1 MDRDGSDV
9 FEEDTGSSDAMYVQM
24 RNLRLGFQ
32 GLCEAKVET
41 ESKLVSLE
49 ELVRSMAK
57 TLDRMEVRAGKLVD
71 DGEPARQSFL
81 GPILSDLH
89 SSETRSPGLPLANRE
104 NLLKKIKMHVF
115 TGSQP
120 YAWISQVERFFRVG
134 RFSDAAKLDLVSLS
148 LEGDVLKWFNWEVSR
163 HDFGSWEE
171 FKNRLLIH
179 FGGTIDDEP
188 GNRLFAI
195 KQVGSV
201 AAYITEFQDLS
212 SQVMG
217 LDDTHLEKIFYN
229 GLKHEM
235 KEVIKMKEPKG
246 LPNHITAVLKMESSS
261 FCRLVSETGEGKKQQ
276 SQPIPPPARPVFTSN
291 APKPVGIP
299 PSSSIGKSP
308 ESSPK
313 PLGRPRIR
321 HNDAELDVMR
331 SKGICFK
338 CKGKYFR
345 GHECPMRELR
355 VMTVV
360 NGYELEVLEEN
371 MIECTEEEG
380 VLDMAPV
387 TELKTLSFNSFM
399 GLHSPRTTKLVGW
412 IGKHKVILMIDCGAS
427 HNFLTPALAQKLKL
441 QVTPDASLDI
451 LLGNGAIV
459 QGLGVC
465 KGVHFQLFGVG
476 FTNDF
481 ITLELGSV
489 DVILGVQWLETL
501 GKCEVDWK
509 LQEWRFTYNGKP
521 VLLHGDP
528 SLHMSP
534 LSLKRLGAPPA
545 VGLTKTQLAVLK
557 GSEPPAPVSL
567 VPPAVDEL
575 LHQFPLVFALPS
587 GLPPLRG
594 QEHAITLYPGV
605 NSIYVRPYRY
615 PHARKE
621 VMETLVGDML
631 TSGIIQPSNS
641 PFSSPVLL
649 VKKKDASWRFCVDYR
664 ALNKV
669 TVPDKFPIPVIDQL
683 LDELHGST
691 IYSKLDLR
699 SGYHQIRMKP
709 QDVEKTAFRTL
720 EGHYEFLV
728 MPFGLTNAPATFQA
742 LMNKIFK
749 PFLRKFVL
757 VFFDDIL
764 VFSNNLNSHVE
775 HLRLVLQLLE
785 KHVLFANRKKCSF
798 GVSQVEYLGHIISA
812 DGVATDIAKTDA
824 MRLWPTPSNV
834 KQLRG
839 FLGLTGYYRKFVQG
853 YGLIAKPLTDLLR
866 KDQFDWTPAAQQAFE
881 KLKAAMVSAPVLG
894 LPDFSK
900 KILVETD
907 ASGVGV
913 GAVLMQEGR
922 PLAYFSHGLTPREQ
936 LKPAYEREL
945 MAIVMAVLKWK
956 HYLIGRC
963 FVVHTDQRSLKY
975 LLEQKEVSM
984 DYQRWLTKLLGFD
997 MEIFYKPGVENKA
1010 ADGLS
1015 RMQQPLFCSPLSLL
1029 ALTVPAVLQLHDI
1042 YKEIE
1047 EDSAIQAQISLVQT
1061 TPEKYVN
1068 YQVQAGKL
1076 WYKRRLV
1083 ISKTSKFI
1091 PLLLQ
1096 EYHDSKLGGHAGILK
1111 TKKRIQHMFHWEG
1124 LQRDVQ
1130 KYVSEC
1136 AVCQTH
1142 KTTTLSPA
1150 GLLQPLPIPDRVWE
1164 DLSLDFIEGL
1174 PKSGGFNAILVVVDR
1189 FSKCAH
1195 FLGLLHP
1202 FSAADVAHRFV
1213 SEVVRLH
1220 GFPRTLV
1227 SDRDRVFLS
1236 SVWKEMFKLAGTKLQ
1251 YSTAYHPQTDGQTE
1265 VLNRCLESYL
1275 RCFASQHPRTWAKYL
1290 AWAELS
1296 YNTSFHSALKT
1307 TPFQVVYGRE
1317 PPAVL
1322 RFEQG
1327 STINMPLAAQL
1338 QERDAMLGR
1347 IKANLER
1354 AQQLMKRSAD
1364 LKRREVEFAVGDWV
1378 YLKLQPYRQQSV
1390 ARRVC
1395 QKLAAKFFGPF
1406 EVSERIGK
1414 VAYRLKLPPPA
1425 SIHPVFHVSQ
1435 LKASLGSHHQL
1446 QTELPTLTDAEDSVL
1461 LPAAILDVQHDDTGK
1476 REILVQWSGFP
1487 EVPNSWMRSKDFVQQ
1502 YPHFKLEDKL
1512 VFQGGCIDTIHQGYY
1527 RKNKK
1532 KKLDDVADGEELDVA
1547 TNN

>member
-1 MDRDGSDV
+1 MDRGGSELL
-9 FEEDTGSSDAMYVQM
+9 EEDTGSSDAVYVQM

-71 DGEPARQSFL
+71 DGEPARQSFS
-81 GPILSDLH
+81 GPIFSDLH

-104 NLLKKIKMHVF
+104 NLLKKIKMPVF

-261 FCRLVSETGEGKKQQ
+261 FCKLVSETGEGTKQQ
-276 SQPIPPPARPVFTSN
+276 SQPIPPPARPVFTSH

-321 HNDAELDVMR
+321 HNDAELDAMR

-345 GHECPMRELR
+345 GHECPMKELR
-355 VMTVV
+355 VLTVV
-360 NGYELEVLEEN
+360 NGYELEVLDEN
-371 MIECTEEEG
+371 MIECVEEEQPL
-380 VLDMAPV
+380 VAAVKP
-387 TELKTLSFNSFM
+387 ELRTLSFNSYV
-399 GLHSPRTTKLVGW
+399 GLHSPKTTKMVGFM
-412 IGKHKVILMIDCGAS
+412 GKTRVIVMIDCGAS
-427 HNFLTPALAQKLKL
+427 HNFITPAVALKLKL
-441 QVTPDASLDI
+441 SIQQDSGLEV
-451 LLGNGAIV
+451 LLGNGVTV
-459 QGLGVC
+459 QGTGTC
-465 KGVHFQLFGVG
+465 RDVHFRLSGVE
-476 FTNDF
+476 FLQDF

-501 GKCEVDWK
+501 GKCVVDWK
-509 LQEWRFTYNGKP
+509 LQEWSFLYGGQP
-521 VLLHGDP
+521 VLLYGDAT
-528 SLHMSP
+528 LHDSP
-534 LSLKRLGAPPA
+534 LSLKTLCAPPS
-545 VGLTKTQLAVLK
+545 VGRSRAQLAVLK
-557 GSEPPAPVSL
+557 SSEPPAI
-567 VPPAVDEL
+567 VPFVPSAVAEL
-575 LHQFPLVFALPS
+575 LHRYSQVFALPS
-587 GLPPLRG
+587 GLPPFRG
-594 QEHAITLYPGV
+594 QEHAINLLPGV
-605 NSIYVRPYRY
+605 SAISVRPYRY

-621 VMETLVGDML
+621 TMENLVAEML
-631 TSGIIQPSNS
+631 TSGIIRPSTS

-669 TVPDKFPIPVIDQL
+669 TIPDKFPIPVIDQL

-709 QDVEKTAFRTL
+709 EDVAKTAFRTL

-749 PFLRKFVL
+749 PYLRKFVL

-764 VFSNNLNSHVE
+764 VFSDDVASHVE
-775 HLRLVLQLLE
+775 HLQLVLQLLDE
-785 KHVLFANRKKCSF
+785 HQLFANMKKCSF

-812 DGVATDIAKTDA
+812 KGVATDVTKTDA
-824 MRLWPTPSNV
+824 MRLWPTPVTV

-853 YGLIAKPLTDLLR
+853 YGMVAKPLTDLLR
-866 KDQFDWTPAAQQAFE
+866 KDQFEWSNQAQQAFD
-881 KLKAAMVSAPVLG
+881 KLKMAMISAPVLG

-900 KILVETD
+900 QFVVETD

-913 GAVLMQEGR
+913 GAVLMQDHR

-945 MAIVMAVLKWK
+945 MAIVLAVLKWK
-956 HYLIGRC
+956 HYLIGRK
-963 FVVHTDQRSLKY
+963 FAVHTDHRSLKY
-975 LLEQKEVSM
+975 LLEQKEVSLE
-984 DYQRWLTKLLGFD
+984 YQRWLTKLMGFD
-997 MEIFYKPGVENKA
+997 MEIYYKPGVENKA

-1015 RMQQPLFCSPLSLL
+1015 RVQQPGISVSSAVLL
-1029 ALTVPAVLQLHDI
+1029 ALTLPVSLQLQDV

-1047 EDSAIQAQISLVQT
+1047 RDSHIQAVIQQVLVK
-1061 TPEKYVN
+1061 PEKQSH
-1068 YQVQAGKL
+1068 YQVQDAKL
-1076 WYKRRLV
+1076 WYKKRLV
-1083 ISKTSKFI
+1083 IPKDSPFI
-1091 PLLLQ
+1091 KLLLQ
-1096 EYHDSKLGGHAGILK
+1096 EFHDSKLGGHGGVLK
-1111 TKKRIQHMFHWEG
+1111 TKKRIQESFHWEG
-1124 LQRDVQ
+1124 MHKDIQNLYQFQHGYGKICHWISLRDFQ
-1130 KYVSEC
+1130 N
-1136 AVCQTH
+1136 
-1142 KTTTLSPA
+1142 
-1150 GLLQPLPIPDRVWE
+1150 R
-1164 DLSLDFIEGL
+1164 
-1174 PKSGGFNAILVVVDR
+1174 GGVNAILVVVDR
-1189 FSKCAH
+1189 FSKYAH
-1195 FLGLLHP
+1195 FLGLCHP
-1202 FSAADVAHRFV
+1202 FTALDVATKFC
-1213 SEVVRLH
+1213 SEIIRLH
-1220 GFPRTLV
+1220 GVPKTLV

-1236 SVWKEMFKLAGTKLQ
+1236 SVWKETFRLAGTQLNF
-1251 YSTAYHPQTDGQTE
+1251 STAYHPQSDGQTE

-1275 RCFASQHPRTWAKYL
+1275 RCFASSHPRTWFKYL
-1290 AWAELS
+1290 PWAEFS
-1296 YNTSFHSALKT
+1296 YNTSFHTALKS

-1317 PPAVL
+1317 PPQLL
-1322 RFEQG
+1322 RFEPG
-1327 STINMPLAAQL
+1327 STNNVTLAAQL
-1338 QERDAMLGR
+1338 QERDEMLAR
-1347 IKANLER
+1347 IRVNLAR
-1354 AQQLMKRSAD
+1354 AQQLMKKSAD
-1364 LKRREVEFAVGDWV
+1364 RKRREVEFAVGDWV
-1378 YLKLQPYRQQSV
+1378 FLKLQPYRQQSV
-1390 ARRVC
+1390 SRRVC

-1406 EVSERIGK
+1406 EIGERIGA
-1414 VAYRLKLPPPA
+1414 VAYRLKLPVEA

-1435 LKASLGSHHQL
+1435 LKAVLGPHHQV
-1446 QTELPTLTDAEDSVL
+1446 QTELPILSDTEESVL
-1461 LPAAILDVQHDDTGK
+1461 LPAAILEVQSNATGS
-1476 REILVQWSGFP
+1476 REFLIQWSGFP
-1487 EVPNSWMRSKDFVQQ
+1487 EVANSWMSSKDFVQQ
-1502 YPHFKLEDKL
+1502 YPNFKLEDKL
-1512 VFQGGCIDTIHQGYY
+1512 IFPAGCIDKVHQCYY
-1527 RKNKK
+1527 RKRKRGEVNVVNAEIQNSSQVASG
-1532 KKLDDVADGEELDVA
+1532 DVASG
-1547 TNN
+1547 